1 MLTARGGCYLRAHP
15 EEGAFCTEGEG
26 SSEESVG
33 AATWQALVWAGDTS
47 TRRKAC
53 REGSGIQISTL
64 PRKLGKLWG
73 FGLRARGLPQV
84 CLGDR
89 QGERP
94 WRTDVN

>member
-15 EEGAFCTEGEG
+15 EEGAFCREGEG

-53 REGSGIQISTL
+53 REGSVTQISTL
-64 PRKLGKLWG
+64 PKEAWEAVGVWTEG
-73 FGLRARGLPQV
+73 TWPPPGLPWGQA
-84 CLGDR
+84 G
-89 QGERP
+89 
-94 WRTDVN
+94 